1 MVSLTVPKGPPMFR
15 CNNQIKFTSFF
26 LAGLMLLSTTLSF
39 AIAATTETQ
48 FADGNTSFSH
58 TFAGQGNGG
67 TAGVNMPYG
76 AEVTSASFSIT
87 GEPSTTTWANAST
100 NTDFGGPSTTDGPMN
115 VPYFSYDY
123 RTTIDVGNDQTSL
136 REMQSEA
143 SWALTRTSDISS
155 APNAVHNTTGGA
167 IGFADSDLIGAT
179 TQGYSAYS
187 GGAWNYAGP
196 VAYQGSKT
204 FVAQWATTNLYQAPT
219 IRSYNS
225 STGSLIGTVT
235 LSFNSCTTSTM
246 SYLSD
251 ITSDGNG
258 TIWTT
263 SWNYN
268 YIAKWTVNSA
278 GTGWSCNQAWYGSS
292 YNIGGVAF
300 DPVDNEMYVVATRYL
315 SGNYNY
321 YLWNVNRSSPV
332 QALSTQLL
340 MMIPSG
346 KGQPAGLDVAGDRI
360 TVNVYCTYSSN
371 NNCKAKNY
379 HSVFLRGGAWPEHQ
393 GDILFPNH
401 AHFGL
406 EGTADGNIAWSCYY
420 NIQCPSASS
429 HKIFTNGRSTVTS
442 MGTPATT
449 SGIITSSAITA
460 TRTTPDLTITAAI
473 SWKPTGTSIE
483 YEVTND
489 GGVTW
494 KQAQLGT
501 TVTFANSGS
510 QLGWRAYLN
519 STNNNVSALVDT
531 VSLGYTG
538 SYASSGLMWMRTPY
552 FGGTTASGPV
562 AAQVWWNSTELGGS
576 SLSVKWTTSSSCTSG
591 TSTTLNTPGQTVNFP
606 TTLTYLTLCF
616 YFYSGGG
623 NAYSPIVDD
632 FQVALYSNAPQNV
645 KLDIGS
651 DGSAEW
657 THNNALLST
666 VTASGA
672 TIVNALNAAIPDTGS
687 GTELIPIQIL
697 SSSSGNVVIN
707 SFSITYTMQTV
718 NLDINWDE
726 NMVLHE
732 TIDTYEVVTRHVI
745 GEDAGGISTATLD
758 FLAYPAS
765 ETPALTW
772 NSDGTLVDDDP
783 EDWIIPDA
791 SATWTNNSNGI
802 LEIHWAFRV
811 TSNFNEQDNVGFRVS
826 CTDDQGLSP
835 MSLSSRTSNAPGIRV
850 NQSYGLG
857 WMAVR
862 DNDGAVHH
870 DDVPNYQWIKAGETL
885 YFQGAVW
892 YDGTQDAPLDSTFD
906 VAVIKRTPEGDF
918 LQAKDRS
925 NQYGEFFIPVPVDT
939 IDRPDG
945 VFYEI
950 VIDNPRDPLKV
961 LQTNQSWQRT
971 IRVDATSPT
980 LIEASPIDNAYEAGY
995 EDQAVR
1001 IRIQDAIGAPEV
1013 LTLHYWIEA
1022 EHDSNRNGNA
1032 DAAEYVN
1039 QTMTNMT
1046 DDIDKLF
1053 FAFID
1058 DSNNPN
1064 MARVSYY
1071 VTGTDVAG
1079 NALLRSDG
1087 PGFDYDL
1094 VTYRT
1099 RKDMDSVFTGLHWAG
1114 HEDGERAFAGT
1125 TQYITLGLVDAN
1137 GLIDFTDIS
1146 IIFDFEGPDPE
1157 RDQQR
1162 LSYSGTNATFWTD
1175 DDFLEISPA
1184 CNNLLDESCG
1194 GIVTTN
1200 ETGLPWVMVTFAFE
1214 FSWDWPDADL
1224 SDIALE
1230 FTQLGSTEPRQIIFT
1245 EYTFRIE
1252 NDLVLDAGTYSVEDV
1267 QEPRVGPVFDG
1278 SRVVPNDRLRWSGR
1292 VVYEGSDVP
1301 APKNLG
1307 ITVEVF
1313 DGVQYWSDG
1322 SLTDEGGFSLEV
1334 PLGAAPTLASSET
1347 RTFLAGVRNIPGR
1360 GEDMTRDTVSTTL
1373 QVKVDHAPPRV
1384 LERLSPIDVI
1394 DIANSS
1400 ALTEV
1405 PVEFIGWE
1413 DADLSGSPQWVHW
1426 LMRDENQRQ
1435 ISSGSS
1441 LLGMLQEGQAITWT
1455 GTVDLIGDGM
1465 NPPLQDY
1472 EVGFWIEGWD
1482 AAGNPL
1488 ATEGN
1493 SKSDPVREP
1502 VDLNGDHELQWIRFG
1517 ALGAQLTVERISAD
1531 REIVANGDKVE
1542 ITAWVSNL
1550 GGTTNTGFVVGFYSG
1565 DSEKPFATQ
1574 KLNGIADESIPIS
1587 ATWVAEKGVDR
1598 VIVIVDTDNEITE
1611 VDESDNSASVG
1622 VSVDYAF
1629 GMGWVEGARQNL
1641 LAVIGIIIAMIV
1653 LPVVAYVSMKG
1664 ALTGR
1669 SELFD
1674 DEHMFDEE
1682 DDYDEDY
1689 DDEDY
1694 DDEDD
1699 DY

>member
-1 MVSLTVPKGPPMFR
+1 MVPLTVPRGPPMFR

-48 FADGNTSFSH
+48 FADGTTSFSH

-100 NTDFGGPSTTDGPMN
+100 NTHFGGPSTTDGPMN

-155 APNAVHNTTGGA
+155 APNAVHNTTGGS
-167 IGFADSDLIGAT
+167 IGLADSDLVGAT

-187 GGAWNYAGP
+187 GGSWNYAGP

-204 FVAQWATTNLYQAPT
+204 FVAQWSSTSLYSTPS
-219 IRSYNS
+219 IRSYNTT
-225 STGSLIGTVT
+225 TGAQIGTVS

-246 SYLSD
+246 AYLSD

-278 GTGWSCNQAWYGSS
+278 GTSWSCNQAWYGSS

-300 DPVDNEMYVVATRYL
+300 DPVDNEMYVVASRYV

-321 YLWNVNRSSPV
+321 YLWNVNRSSPA

-346 KGQPAGLDVAGDRI
+346 QGQPAGLDVAGDRV

-406 EGTADGNIAWSCYY
+406 EGTADGTLAWSCYY
-420 NIQCPSASS
+420 NTQCPSGSS
-429 HKIFTNGRSTVTS
+429 HKIFTNGRSTVSS
-442 MGTPATT
+442 MGTPSTT
-449 SGIITSSAITA
+449 STIITSSAITA
-460 TRTTPDLTITAAI
+460 TRTTPDLTLTAAI
-473 SWKPTGTSIE
+473 SWKPTGTSVE

-494 KQAQLGT
+494 KQAQIGT
-501 TVTFANSGS
+501 RVTFTNSGT

-519 STNNNVSALVDT
+519 STNSNVSALIDT
-531 VSLGYTG
+531 IALGYTG
-538 SYASSGLMWMRTPY
+538 SYAPSGLMWMRTPY
-552 FGGTTASGPV
+552 FGSSSNGPV

-576 SLSVKWTTSSSCTSG
+576 SLSVRWTTSSSCTSG

-606 TTLTYLTLCF
+606 TTLSYLTLCF
-616 YFYSGGG
+616 YFYAGGA

-657 THNNALLST
+657 THTNALLST
-666 VTASGA
+666 VTASG
-672 TIVNALNAAIPDTGS
+672 TSGSSIVNALNDAIPDTGS

-697 SSSSGNVVIN
+697 SSSSGKVVIN
-707 SFSITYTMQTV
+707 SFSITYVMQTV
-718 NLDINWDE
+718 NLDISWDE
-726 NMVLHE
+726 TMVLHE

-765 ETPALTW
+765 ETPSLTW
-772 NSDGTLVDDDP
+772 NSDGTLIDDDP

-811 TSNFNEQDNVGFRVS
+811 TSNFIEQDNVGFRVS

-835 MSLSSRTSNAPGIRV
+835 MSLSSRASNAPGIRV

-857 WMAVR
+857 WLAVR

-870 DDVPNYQWIKAGETL
+870 DDVPNYEWIKAGETL
-885 YFQGAVW
+885 YFQGAIW

-906 VAVIKRTPEGDF
+906 VAVVKRTTEGDF
-918 LQAKDRS
+918 VQAKDRS

-945 VFYEI
+945 VFYEV

-961 LQTNQSWQRT
+961 LSTNQSWQRT

-980 LIEASPIDNAYEAGY
+980 LIEATPLDNAYEAGQ

-1001 IRIQDAIGAPEV
+1001 IRIQDEIGAPEE

-1032 DAAEYVN
+1032 DAGEYVN

-1053 FAFID
+1053 FAYID

-1146 IIFDFEGPDPE
+1146 LIFDFEGPDPE

-1162 LSYSGTNATFWTD
+1162 LSFSGNNATFWTD
-1175 DDFLEISPA
+1175 DDYLEISPA
-1184 CNNLLDESCG
+1184 CNNILDESCG

-1200 ETGLPWVMVTFAFE
+1200 ETGLPWVKVTFAFA

-1230 FTQLGSTEPRQIIFT
+1230 FTQLGSTEPRREIFT
-1245 EYTFRIE
+1245 EHTFRIE
-1252 NDLVLDAGTYSVEDV
+1252 NDLVLDAQTYTVEDV

-1322 SLTDEGGFSLEV
+1322 SLTDDGGFSLEV
-1334 PLGAAPTLASSET
+1334 PLGAATTLASSET

-1384 LERLSPIDVI
+1384 LERLTPIDVI
-1394 DIANSS
+1394 DISNKT

-1482 AAGNPL
+1482 SAGNPL

-1531 REIVANGDKVE
+1531 KEIVANGDKVE
-1542 ITAWVSNL
+1542 VTAWISNL
-1550 GGTTNTGFVVGFYSG
+1550 GGSTNSGFVVGFYSG

-1574 KLNGIADESIPIS
+1574 KLNGIADEAIPIS

-1598 VIVIVDTDNEITE
+1598 VIVIVDTENEISE

-1653 LPVVAYVSMKG
+1653 LPIVAYVSMQG
-1664 ALTGR
+1664 ALTNR

-1674 DEHMFDEE
+1674 DDLMFDDDDEFDDEYDEE
-1682 DDYDEDY
+1682 DDD
-1689 DDEDY
+1689 
-1694 DDEDD
+1694 
-1699 DY
+1699 

>member
-1 MVSLTVPKGPPMFR
+1 MFR
-15 CNNQIKFTSFF
+15 RNNQIKFTSFF

-48 FADGNTSFSH
+48 FADGTTNFSH

-100 NTDFGGPSTTDGPMN
+100 NTHFGGPSTTDGPMN

-123 RTTIDVGNDQTSL
+123 RTSIDVGNDQTSL

-155 APNAVHNTTGGA
+155 APNAVHNTTGGS

-179 TQGYSAYS
+179 TQDYSVTNS
-187 GGAWNYAGP
+187 GTGGGAYWNYAGP

-204 FVAQWATTNLYQAPT
+204 FVAQWANTNIFNAPV

-278 GTGWSCNQAWYGSS
+278 GTSWSCNQAWYGSS

-315 SGNYNY
+315 NGNYNY

-340 MMIPSG
+340 MMIQSG
-346 KGQPAGLDVAGDRI
+346 RGQPAGLDVAGDRV

-371 NNCKAKNY
+371 NNCKAKSY

-401 AHFGL
+401 AHYGL
-406 EGTADGNIAWSCYY
+406 EGTDDGKIAWTCYY
-420 NIQCPSASS
+420 NTFCPSGSGG
-429 HKIFTNGRSTVTS
+429 KIFTNGRSTVTS

-494 KQAQLGT
+494 KQAQIGT
-501 TVTFANSGS
+501 KVTFANSGS

-531 VSLGYTG
+531 VNLGYTG

-552 FGGTTASGPV
+552 FSGGVGVPV

-591 TSTTLNTPGQTVNFP
+591 TSIPLNTPGQTVNFP
-606 TTLTYLTLCF
+606 TTLTSYLTLCF

-672 TIVNALNAAIPDTGS
+672 TIVNALNAAIPNAGS

-745 GEDAGGISTATLD
+745 GEDASGISTATLD

-885 YFQGAVW
+885 YFQGAIW

-980 LIEASPIDNAYEAGY
+980 LIEASPVDNAYEAGY

-1230 FTQLGSTEPRQIIFT
+1230 FTQLGSTGPRQIIFT

-1542 ITAWVSNL
+1542 ITAWISNL

-1587 ATWVAEKGVDR
+1587 ATWVAEKGIDR
-1598 VIVIVDTDNEITE
+1598 VIVIVDTENEITE

-1622 VSVDYAF
+1622 VSVDYSF

-1674 DEHMFDEE
+1674 DEHMFDED

-1689 DDEDY
+1689 DDDDY

>member
-48 FADGNTSFSH
+48 FADGTTNFSH

-100 NTDFGGPSTTDGPMN
+100 NTHFGGPSTTDGPMN

-123 RTTIDVGNDQTSL
+123 RTSIDVGNDQTSL

-179 TQGYSAYS
+179 TQDYSSYS
-187 GGAWNYAGP
+187 GGNWNYAGP
-196 VAYQGSKT
+196 VAYQGSNT
-204 FVAQWATTNLYQAPT
+204 FVAQWANTNLYTAPV
-219 IRSYNS
+219 IRNYNS
-225 STGSLIGTVT
+225 SSGLHNSVS

-278 GTGWSCNQAWYGSS
+278 GTSWSCNQAWYGSS

-315 SGNYNY
+315 NGNYNY

-346 KGQPAGLDVAGDRI
+346 KGQPAGLDVAGDRV
-360 TVNVYCTYSSN
+360 TVNVYCTYSTN
-371 NNCKAKNY
+371 NNCKAKSY

-401 AHFGL
+401 AHYGL
-406 EGTADGNIAWSCYY
+406 EGTDDGNIAWTCYY
-420 NIQCPSASS
+420 NTYCPSGSGG
-429 HKIFTNGRSTVTS
+429 KIFTNGRSTVTS

-494 KQAQLGT
+494 KQAQIGT
-501 TVTFANSGS
+501 KVTFANSGS

-531 VSLGYTG
+531 VNLGYTG

-591 TSTTLNTPGQTVNFP
+591 TSTTLNNPGQTVNFP

-672 TIVNALNAAIPDTGS
+672 TIVNALNAAIPNAGS

-745 GEDAGGISTATLD
+745 GEDASGISTATLD

-885 YFQGAVW
+885 YFQGAIW

-980 LIEASPIDNAYEAGY
+980 LIEASPVDNAYEAGY

-1162 LSYSGTNATFWTD
+1162 LSYSGTNTTFWTD

-1230 FTQLGSTEPRQIIFT
+1230 FTQLGSTGPRQIIFT

-1542 ITAWVSNL
+1542 ITAWISNL

-1587 ATWVAEKGVDR
+1587 TTWVAEKGIDR

-1674 DEHMFDEE
+1674 DEHMFDED

-1689 DDEDY
+1689 DDDDY